1 MFSNMTIIKS
11 TIDYS
16 DDIKRLKYAI
26 ETADSIVI
34 GAGAG
39 LSIAAGFTY
48 SGVRF
53 KKYFSDFIEK
63 YGFKDMYSGGFYHFE
78 SLEEHWAYWS
88 RYVFINRYMDSDNGT
103 YKKLFELVKDK
114 NYFVLTTNVDH
125 QFQKAGFDKHKLFY
139 TQGDYGLFQCS
150 EPCHNK
156 TYDNEEI
163 IRRMFTEQKNMR
175 IPSELIPRC
184 PKCGKYMT
192 MNLRADDRFVQDKD
206 WYRASERYSDFI
218 CKNSGLRILFL
229 ELGVGYNT
237 PVIIKYPFWKMTA
250 MNKQATYACVNSC
263 EAFCP
268 DEIQKQAICINS
280 NIENVLSNLI
290 L

>member
-48 SGVRF
+48 SGVRL

-175 IPSELIPRC
+175 IPSELIPKC

-192 MNLRADDRFVQDKD
+192 MNLRADNRFVQDKD

>member
-175 IPSELIPRC
+175 IPSELIPKC

>member
-103 YKKLFELVKDK
+103 YKKLFKLVKDK

-218 CKNSGLRILFL
+218 RKNSGLRILFL

>member
-1 MFSNMTIIKS
+1 
-11 TIDYS
+11 
-16 DDIKRLKYAI
+16 
-26 ETADSIVI
+26 
-34 GAGAG
+34 
-39 LSIAAGFTY
+39 
-48 SGVRF
+48 
-53 KKYFSDFIEK
+53 
-63 YGFKDMYSGGFYHFE
+63 
-78 SLEEHWAYWS
+78 
-88 RYVFINRYMDSDNGT
+88 
-103 YKKLFELVKDK
+103 
-114 NYFVLTTNVDH
+114 
-125 QFQKAGFDKHKLFY
+125 
-139 TQGDYGLFQCS
+139 
-150 EPCHNK
+150 
-156 TYDNEEI
+156 
-163 IRRMFTEQKNMR
+163 MFTEQKNMR